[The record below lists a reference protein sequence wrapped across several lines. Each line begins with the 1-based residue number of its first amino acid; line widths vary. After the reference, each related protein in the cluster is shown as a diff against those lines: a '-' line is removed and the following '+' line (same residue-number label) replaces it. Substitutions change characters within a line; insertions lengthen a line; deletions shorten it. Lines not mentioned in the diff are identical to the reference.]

1 MPESK
6 ILVVG
11 PSWAGD
17 MVMAQ
22 SLFITLKKAQPDCQ
36 IDVLAPAW
44 SFPLLD
50 RMPEVRNAI
59 AMPLS
64 HGQFGL
70 LDRIKL
76 GKSLRANNYQQA
88 IVLPNSWKSALI
100 PYFANI
106 PIRTG
111 YIGECRWGLLN
122 DARKLDKTLLTMT
135 VQRFVALGLPNNPN
149 CVGRVSDSVTRPI
162 EADDAKNVGLR
173 SANPTYASG
182 LLPPEYPIPK
192 LVINQ
197 NQQEVVIDKFKLNAN
212 CVGRVSDSVNRHLD
226 ADNHSST
233 KILALCPGAEYG
245 PAKRWP
251 ASYYAE
257 VAQHKINLGWQVWL
271 FGSDKDKDA
280 AAQINSAVSGACLDF
295 TGRTSLDEAVDL
307 MSLVDVVVSNDSGL
321 MHVAAAL
328 DKKTIALYG
337 SSDPNFTPPLNTKAE
352 VITLNLECS
361 PCFKRECPLGHTRC
375 LTDIKPQQVL
385 DSIELNS

>member
-1 MPESK
+1 MVDLRNTALNPAPK

-64 HGQFGL
+64 HGQFSL
-70 LDRIKL
+70 LDRINL
-76 GKSLRANNYQQA
+76 GKSLRANHYQQA

-106 PIRTG
+106 PTRTG

-135 VQRFVALGLPNNPN
+135 VQRFVALGLPSPTPLPPN
-149 CVGRVSDSVTRPI
+149 YPIPYLAINLDQQQVVIDKFKLNSNFVGRVSDSVTRHI
-162 EADDAKNVGLR
+162 ETEDAENVGLR
-173 SANPTYASG
+173 FANPTYT
-182 LLPPEYPIPK
+182 
-192 LVINQ
+192 
-197 NQQEVVIDKFKLNAN
+197 
-212 CVGRVSDSVNRHLD
+212 
-226 ADNHSST
+226 SST

-245 PAKRWP
+245 AAKRWP
-251 ASYYAE
+251 ASFYAE
-257 VAQHKINLGWQVWL
+257 VAQQKIAQGWQVWL
-271 FGSDKDKDA
+271 FGSDKDKEA
-280 AAQINSAVSGACLDF
+280 AAEINSAVSGACLDF

-307 MSLVDVVVSNDSGL
+307 MSLVNVVVSNDSGL

-337 SSDPNFTPPLNTKAE
+337 SSDPAFTPPLNAKAQI
-352 VITLNLECS
+352 ITLNLACS

-375 LTDIKPQQVL
+375 LKDIKPQQVL
-385 DSIELNS
+385 NSIEMSS